1 MPIKYIKCYYANSHF
16 HSHFLI
22 QYKQHTHLLGEFNLP
37 SLSESKKKSRAI
49 FNALLW
55 KKQEQER
62 GGGVKTPCLI
72 VWFLWQK
79 LINGYNIKGLAWRQ
93 FIHTIVNFV
102 HLMLVPDITTISLDT
117 PSLFVDSK
125 YMYSYIM
132 TSTLKI
138 VMITVVYKPILT
150 FYTWPKNI
158 SKWINA
164 VYLLKFSINNTILS

>member
-1 MPIKYIKCYYANSHF
+1 MPKYIKCYYANSHF

-22 QYKQHTHLLGEFNLP
+22 QCKQHTHLLGKFNLP
-37 SLSESKKKSRAI
+37 SLSESKK
-49 FNALLW
+49 NV
-55 KKQEQER
+55 EQCNNNTN
-62 GGGVKTPCLI
+62 GGWVAGWRPPCLI
-72 VWFLWQK
+72 VWILWQK

-125 YMYSYIM
+125 CMYSYIM

-138 VMITVVYKPILT
+138 VTITVVYKPILT